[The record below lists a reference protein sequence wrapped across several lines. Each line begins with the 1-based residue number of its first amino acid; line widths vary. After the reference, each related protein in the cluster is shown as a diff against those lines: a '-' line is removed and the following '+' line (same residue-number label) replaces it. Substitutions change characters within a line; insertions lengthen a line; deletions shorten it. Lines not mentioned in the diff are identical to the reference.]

1 MSTTIEKLTED
12 RLEEALSMLSIA
24 FETEPMNA
32 ALAITSKDF
41 RSLLEAYSSSMKAA
55 ISKGLCFM
63 CLFCGK
69 VIAAFITGD
78 GAIPHDRFLWGA
90 LDVKFD
96 TVKSIMN
103 ELYSTANF
111 KPSVPSLHVIAVG
124 VSEEARG
131 KGLLNE
137 AMVTLIDTAKKVL
150 IYAF

>member
-1 MSTTIEKLTED
+1 MSMTIEQLTEE
-12 RLEEALSMLSIA
+12 RLQEALSMLSIA

-32 ALAITSKDF
+32 ALAITSTDF
-41 RSLLEAYSSSMKAA
+41 RSLLEAYSSSIKAA
-55 ISKGLCFM
+55 VSKGLCFM

-78 GAIPHDRFLWGA
+78 GPHDNVLWGA

-137 AMVTLIDTAKKVL
+137 AMVTLIDTAKKVP
-150 IYAF
+150 I